1 MEPLGSEPRQPEPP
15 AEPSFEPLAE
25 ECRPML
31 VAYLG
36 ALAGDTHTAEDL
48 AQETLLTAHKIFERF
63 RAGDNFGA
71 WLRGI
76 ARNKLREQKRAFAR
90 RPLVVDSRVL
100 DGMEEVLEIFDS
112 PASGAGESA
121 WGDRL
126 EVLRTCI
133 SKLKS
138 GLQAAIECVYRGDC
152 SLKEAARKLGA
163 SPAAIGQRISRAR
176 NLLRQCADLEL
187 RKKGIKP

>member
-36 ALAGDTHTAEDL
+36 ALAGDAHTAEDL

-63 RAGDNFGA
+63 RGGDNFGA